1 MTQYL
6 HKVVEMSS
14 QSNSQFA
21 SLRSAL
27 EALSA
32 DLAAPNFLRTT
43 LSAEQLRE
51 VLRFRERDLSAAV
64 GLARLLVGKDE
75 ERDQEMQQIAIDKDA
90 LAAAVVNLRQ
100 ENTILHVL
108 TT

>member
-1 MTQYL
+1 
-6 HKVVEMSS
+6 MSS
-14 QSNSQFA
+14 QTCPPVS

-32 DLAAPNFLRTT
+32 DLTACSSLRTS

-51 VLRFRERDLSAAV
+51 VLCMRERDLTAAV
-64 GLARLLVGKDE
+64 GLARLLIGKDE
-75 ERDQEMQQIAIDKDA
+75 EKDRELQQITLDKDD
-90 LAAAVVNLRQ
+90 LAGVAATLRQ
-100 ENTILHVL
+100 ENAILHVL